1 MAKHEKA
8 TRFTWDVPEHD
19 FAEAKVKR
27 LESENQKLTS
37 ELEEAYKTIKALEK
51 DLARMDRVYDNSKDR
66 SSEIIANKDAE
77 IELLRAKIVKLVAH
91 YV

>member
-1 MAKHEKA
+1 MAKHEK
-8 TRFTWDVPEHD
+8 TRFSWDVPEHE

-27 LESENQKLTS
+27 LEAENKKLKDTV
-37 ELEEAYKTIKALEK
+37 KALERE
-51 DLARMDRVYDNSKDR
+51 LARMDRVYDNSADR
-66 SSEIIANKDAE
+66 SSEIIADKDAE

>member
-1 MAKHEKA
+1 MGKHEK
-8 TRFTWDVPEHD
+8 TRFSWDVPEHE

-27 LESENQKLTS
+27 LEAENKKLKDTV
-37 ELEEAYKTIKALEK
+37 KALERE
-51 DLARMDRVYDNSKDR
+51 LARMDRVYDNSADR
-66 SSEIIANKDAE
+66 SSEIIADKDAE

>member
-1 MAKHEKA
+1 MAKHEKV
-8 TRFTWDVPEHD
+8 TRFSWDVPEHE

-27 LESENQKLTS
+27 LEDENKKLKDTV
-37 ELEEAYKTIKALEK
+37 KALERE
-51 DLARMDRVYDNSKDR
+51 LARMDRVYDNSADR
-66 SSEIIANKDAE
+66 SSEIIADKDAE

>member
-1 MAKHEKA
+1 MAKHEKV
-8 TRFTWDVPEHD
+8 TRFSWDVPEHE
-19 FAEAKVKR
+19 FAEAEVKKLRAENERLKVVI
-27 LESENQKLTS
+27 
-37 ELEEAYKTIKALEK
+37 EEQGKTIAALEK

-66 SSEIIANKDAE
+66 SSEIIADKDAE

>member
-1 MAKHEKA
+1 MSS
-8 TRFTWDVPEHD
+8 W
-19 FAEAKVKR
+19 
-27 LESENQKLTS
+27 
-37 ELEEAYKTIKALEK
+37 EK

-66 SSEIIANKDAE
+66 SSGIIADKDAE

>member
-8 TRFTWDVPEHD
+8 TRFTWDVPEHE
-19 FAEAKVKR
+19 FAEAKLKK
-27 LESENQKLTS
+27 LEAENEKLKETVR
-37 ELEEAYKTIKALEK
+37 ALEK